1 MSSWAQ
7 GIIIA
12 IIIGSIIQMI
22 LPENKNKKYIKVI
35 IGIYILF
42 CIISPVVGKSF
53 NLSEYNIENYL
64 NLQDGTLKNETYSYD
79 ENVKNIFKENLINNI
94 QSQLNAKGYTSKN
107 INVEI
112 DDECNILKIKITDI
126 YENKNKEKKENQ
138 ITINKVETNINSVEV
153 EIKDKPTKRNGYK

>member
-79 ENVKNIFKENLINNI
+79 ENVKSIFKENLINNI